1 MVTCLSA
8 SGYDAREFAFYGFLP
23 REKKALH
30 EKLRQIRK
38 SGVPVFVLYE
48 SPHRVEELVRAIAE
62 EWPEAQVCVCSD
74 LTKKFE
80 RLYRGA
86 VGAVAEAIAANPN
99 ADKGEYCMAVDLSQL
114 PEAEEAP
121 QPAVTAELYMLSRL
135 LDGAEWEEA
144 FAEAREKYPRNEV
157 YRAKLKIE
165 RMFFEE

>member
-1 MVTCLSA
+1 
-8 SGYDAREFAFYGFLP
+8 
-23 REKKALH
+23 
-30 EKLRQIRK
+30 
-38 SGVPVFVLYE
+38 
-48 SPHRVEELVRAIAE
+48 
-62 EWPEAQVCVCSD
+62 
-74 LTKKFE
+74 
-80 RLYRGA
+80 
-86 VGAVAEAIAANPN
+86 
-99 ADKGEYCMAVDLSQL
+99 MAVDLSQL

>member
-1 MVTCLSA
+1 M
-8 SGYDAREFAFYGFLP
+8 
-23 REKKALH
+23 
-30 EKLRQIRK
+30 
-38 SGVPVFVLYE
+38 LYE

-62 EWPEAQVCVCSD
+62 DWPEAQVCVCSD